1 MLMIVEVYEP
11 QRVTF
16 PLRLVRLFPITR
28 QKYKIFL
35 NYTGFVCF
43 LGRCTLLR
51 SMPIVRSVPVPM
63 WTNVRLLAAPTS
75 CAPSKPLVFFAC
87 AHRGDFVM

>member
-43 LGRCTLLR
+43 LGGCTLLR
-51 SMPIVRSVPVPM
+51 SMSIVRSVPVPM
-63 WTNVRLLAAPTS
+63 WTMKPVPIGRAPFATSLPRWLDLAR
-75 CAPSKPLVFFAC
+75 CRKI
-87 AHRGDFVM
+87 